1 MYVKAQARI
10 FLALLGKGAIL
21 FNKVRLTFRLKFRS
35 RGKRR
40 KRSVSMHVAIHNF
53 YAVNCVAMGA
63 KAKENL
69 IASAWSNNYNFYER
83 EKGTSFFCLKT
94 KY

>member
-40 KRSVSMHVAIHNF
+40 KRSVSMHVAIHNYTIF
-53 YAVNCVAMGA
+53 TLWIVLPWVRRR
-63 KAKENL
+63 K
-69 IASAWSNNYNFYER
+69 
-83 EKGTSFFCLKT
+83 KT
-94 KY
+94 W